1 MCSCVYGCG
10 CGGCAHLSTCA
21 CVCVHACVVCGEHNN
36 YYVHILF
43 LRFHVHIFADILKHS
58 VLTPVGDI
66 FYAATEMA
74 ATITVRLA
82 ALAAPPPPPPPCEEA
97 PAVTRGHSSRNGMTA
112 HSPVALSRCS
122 ISNLFHIIQNK

>member
-1 MCSCVYGCG
+1 M
-10 CGGCAHLSTCA
+10 
-21 CVCVHACVVCGEHNN
+21 CGEHNN

-74 ATITVRLA
+74 ATITIRLA
-82 ALAAPPPPPPPCEEA
+82 ALAAPPPPSPREEA
-97 PAVTRGHSSRNGMTA
+97 PGVTAVGTEWQLTA
-112 HSPVALSRCS
+112 LWLYPDAAFQTFF
-122 ISNLFHIIQNK
+122 I